1 MNCYLDSSALV
12 KRYITEPGSQQV
24 EQVFEAAEKVGTVS
38 ISRAEVTSAFS
49 KAVRTGVVLEEDAEA
64 ARQRFYAEW
73 RHFSRFRVSDF
84 LIELA
89 CDMSWRYGLR
99 GYDSVQLAAAQ
110 IWRETIDAPVVMVTF
125 DNRLWESAALVG
137 LEPYPRDLPGLR

>member
-12 KRYITEPGSQQV
+12 KRYITEPGSQ
-24 EQVFEAAEKVGTVS
+24 EIEHVFEVAEKVGTVS
-38 ISRAEVTSAFS
+38 ISRAEVTSAFA
-49 KAVRTGVVLEEDAEA
+49 KAVRSGVVFADDAES

-84 LIELA
+84 LVERA
-89 CDMSWRYGLR
+89 CDLSWRYGLR

-110 IWRETIDAPVVMVTF
+110 IWRETIDAPVVMVAF
-125 DNRLWESAALVG
+125 DTRLLESAGLLG
-137 LEPYPRDLPGLR
+137 LELYPRELPHPR